1 MEEAYFHFDEME
13 TLFLQYLAIYCIA
26 QWPKNSQ
33 RGSIFGQTLNKP
45 SKNYQ
50 RRQKL
55 AKVAKFRQIWSHCS
69 YFLLCLL
76 FDNKISF
83 SRFQESGESISRLT
97 PESKGKEIL
106 VPLTGS
112 MYVPGVLSDPDHLVS
127 FPSLLLFP
135 VDSHKTFLRGT
146 SGLYVTIEG

>member
-1 MEEAYFHFDEME
+1 M
-13 TLFLQYLAIYCIA
+13 
-26 QWPKNSQ
+26 
-33 RGSIFGQTLNKP
+33 
-45 SKNYQ
+45 
-50 RRQKL
+50 
-55 AKVAKFRQIWSHCS
+55 AKVVKFRQIWSHCS
-69 YFLLCLL
+69 HFLLCLL